1 MNKNRLITNSKAAP
15 RRRRL
20 SRRPVR
26 RRKYTFVADFCQHLL
41 LVLVQQPKK
50 ELDWCSLMS
59 ISFFFSITITSFLIF
74 STPNLV
80 PLPFIIPNFLY
91 VLYFVYVCK
100 EHLFIN
106 FCRTMY
112 YPKKKPKKKTPK
124 NLKPTQDFCFVYSS
138 VNNFICLLI
147 L

>member
-50 ELDWCSLMS
+50 NS
-59 ISFFFSITITSFLIF
+59 IGVHLCLYHFFFHNYNQFFDFFHTKPCPPPIYYSKFSICVVFCLCLRK
-74 STPNLV
+74 TP
-80 PLPFIIPNFLY
+80 FY
-91 VLYFVYVCK
+91 K
-100 EHLFIN
+100 

-112 YPKKKPKKKTPK
+112 YPKKKTKKKTPK